1 MTTALQPM
9 KTTGHPKLV
18 KMEDLLNRMQ
28 EITSS
33 VARRAYEIFENNGR
47 PFGTELADWFKA
59 ETELLHPVH
68 IEMAES
74 DSAFKVRA
82 EVPGFSAKDIEISVE
97 PQKLTITGKRET
109 KEERKGEKTVYT
121 EHCSGQI
128 FRMLTLPAEVNA
140 DKVTA
145 TVKDGVLEI
154 ELPKAEPRKKIQI
167 VPKPG

>member
-1 MTTALQPM
+1 
-9 KTTGHPKLV
+9 
-18 KMEDLLNRMQ
+18 MEDLLNRMQ

-74 DSAFKVRA
+74 DNAFKVRA
-82 EVPGFSAKDIEISVE
+82 EVPGFSAKEIEISAE
-97 PQKLTITGKRET
+97 PQKLTISGKRET
-109 KEERKGEKTVYT
+109 KKEERKDEKTVYT
-121 EHCSGQI
+121 ERCSDQI
-128 FRMLTLPAEVNA
+128 FRMLVLPAEVNA